1 MIYLRK
7 QILVV
12 DDELS
17 VHKILSRLLS
27 MDYDLVI
34 KHNGAEAISWLEN
47 GNNPDLIIS
56 DLEMPYVDGASF
68 IHSLKVG
75 THHCN
80 TPVILLSG
88 AENLE
93 DIVERMAHRANF
105 FFKKPFSPS
114 EFKSC
119 ISATLSY
126 NVSNSGAEKA
136 N

>member
-1 MIYLRK
+1 MIYIRK

-27 MDYDLVI
+27 KDYDLVI

-56 DLEMPYVDGASF
+56 DLKMPYVDGSSF

-75 THHCN
+75 TQHCN
-80 TPVILLSG
+80 TPVILFSG
-88 AENLE
+88 AEKLE

-105 FFKKPFSPS
+105 FFKKPFSRS

-119 ISATLSY
+119 IRAKLSY
-126 NVSNSGAEKA
+126 NVSNSGAG
-136 N
+136 NTN